1 MIDGADVL
9 CLKCTE
15 IWNMALFDEMF
26 QQNKWQMNNK
36 QSNQLDIDSK

>member
-9 CLKCTE
+9 SLNLN
-15 IWNMALFDEMF
+15 IALFDEMF

-36 QSNQLDIDSK
+36 QLNQLDIDSK